1 MKSVYLNF
9 LSRLFIFSLII
20 GVIAF
25 AISYFLPKT
34 LITPALPYLFPFFFA
49 VTLIIHYLL
58 LKAYERRHSRFITSF
73 MLVIF
78 LKLFFYLSIMV
89 VYVLINKTD
98 AMRFIIT
105 YFIFYVFYTTF
116 EVVSIL
122 SHSRAMD
129 QKNVEAEK

>member
-9 LSRLFIFSLII
+9 LSRLFAFSLILGI
-20 GVIAF
+20 IAF

-34 LITPALPYLFPFFFA
+34 LLTPTLPYLFPFFFA
-49 VTLIIHYLL
+49 VTMIIHYLL
-58 LKAYERRHSRFITSF
+58 LKAYERKHSRFITSF

-78 LKLFFYLSIMV
+78 LKLFFYLAIMV
-89 VYVLINKTD
+89 IYVLINKTD

-105 YFIFYVFYTTF
+105 YFILYVFYTSF

-122 SHSRAMD
+122 SYTKTMG
-129 QKNVEAEK
+129 QKNIDAEK

>member
-9 LSRLFIFSLII
+9 LSRLFVFSLIFGI
-20 GVIAF
+20 IAL
-25 AISYFLPKT
+25 AISYFLPKN
-34 LITPALPYLFPFFFA
+34 LLTPTLPYLFPFFFA
-49 VTLIIHYLL
+49 VTLVIHYLL
-58 LKAYERRHSRFITSF
+58 LKAYERKHSRFITSF

-122 SHSRAMD
+122 SYSRTMD
-129 QKNVEAEK
+129 KKNAEAEK

>member
-9 LSRLFIFSLII
+9 LSRLFAFSLIFGI
-20 GVIAF
+20 IALS
-25 AISYFLPKT
+25 ISYFLPKNV
-34 LITPALPYLFPFFFA
+34 LTPTLPYLFPFFFA
-49 VTLIIHYLL
+49 VTLVIHYLL
-58 LKAYERRHSRFITSF
+58 LKAYERKHSRFITSF

-122 SHSRAMD
+122 SYSRTMD
-129 QKNVEAEK
+129 KKNAEAEK

>member
-9 LSRLFIFSLII
+9 LSRLFAFSLIFGI
-20 GVIAF
+20 IALS
-25 AISYFLPKT
+25 ISYFVPKN
-34 LITPALPYLFPFFFA
+34 LLTPTLPYLFPFFFA

-58 LKAYERRHSRFITSF
+58 LKAYERKHSRFITSF

-122 SHSRAMD
+122 SYSRTMD
-129 QKNVEAEK
+129 KKNAEAEK